1 MIREIHL
8 SSAFSFGSNIW
19 VVPHTHHTSMVKE
32 LDYFTQFQLSKN
44 KQKSTFMLF
53 NHPLLPCSAI
63 IQTHYDNSQKETW
76 ITEVFNI
83 WEKQKKESLRIFMP
97 DDFNID
103 LCKEFLQSKFPSN
116 ADISLVS
123 ED

>member
-8 SSAFSFGSNIW
+8 SSAFSLGANIW
-19 VVPHTHHTSMVKE
+19 VSPHDNGTSVIKQ

-44 KQKSTFMLF
+44 SNKPLFMLY
-53 NHPLLPCSAI
+53 NHRLLPCTAI
-63 IQTHYDNSQKETW
+63 MQVHYKPSEKVAW
-76 ITEVFNI
+76 IKNI
-83 WEKQKKESLRIFMP
+83 FTVWEKQNKESLRIFLP
-97 DDFNID
+97 KDFD
-103 LCKEFLQSKFPSN
+103 AQLCKKYLTEIFPDS